1 MTHPNDRRQDPN
13 YTPDHQPQA
22 NGAQGQPGPHSGS
35 PEQQSFPTTHRAGE
49 VPEPERLRREER
61 RVAQAQRVTVADKFI
76 QTVYYLVGALELLL
90 GLRFLLRLTAANQDN
105 TFANFIYGLSNPFV
119 SPFSTLFVSP
129 TFNGSRNIFDIN
141 LLVAMVAY
149 LVLMF
154 LVVRFIR
161 ILAEE

>member
-13 YTPDHQPQA
+13 YAEDNYPEA
-22 NGAQGQPGPHSGS
+22 NGAPEHRGVQGGPD
-35 PEQQSFPTTHRAGE
+35 QQSFPTTHRAGA
-49 VPEPERLRREER
+49 VPEQERLRREER
-61 RVAQAQRVTVADKFI
+61 RLAEAQRATVADKFI

-105 TFANFIYGLSNPFV
+105 TFANFIYGLSEPFV

-154 LVVRFIR
+154 LVVRLIR
-161 ILAEE
+161 ILAEQ